1 MVRFLRATE
10 VDTRLLGMIG
20 ALMLIWVGFHFYG
33 VFVNDKGAFLTPRN
47 LWNLSVQTS
56 SIAVM
61 ATGMVLVI
69 VTRHIDLSVGSLLG
83 FSAMIMGVTQVWVLP
98 QFLGLGHALI
108 WPITVVV
115 GIAFGT
121 MIGAFQGFL
130 IAYLNI
136 PAFIVTLGGLLI
148 WRGASYLVAR
158 GETIAPVDPSF
169 ALIGGGPYGTI
180 GATGSWILGIICCVF
195 IVLMLFNGRRQR
207 LGFGFPTRPMWAEG
221 LIGGVGITAVI
232 GAVMVMN
239 AYPWPK
245 GIVKRYA
252 AANNIEVPES
262 GLFISHGFAIPIL
275 IAIGVG
281 IAMTFLANRTRF
293 GRYVFAIGGN
303 PEAAELAGI
312 NTRKMTLLIFA
323 LMGALTGIAAVIASA
338 RLKSATLALG
348 QFDELYVIAAAVIGG
363 TSFAGGI
370 GTIYGAILGALV
382 MQSLQSGMVL
392 IGFDAAI
399 QQMVVGG
406 VLVLAVFLD
415 NLYRRNSALI
425 LKRRHLIRCH
435 LSRCRTSRFPLA
447 VSMLLKTP
455 HVSYFPAKWLDCW
468 DTMVRANQ
476 H

>member
-1 MVRFLRATE
+1 LSEQQKDYKESAMVRFLRATE

-20 ALMLIWVGFHFYG
+20 ALVLIWVGFHLYG
-33 VFVNDKGAFLTPRN
+33 HFVNGYGAFLTPRN

-83 FSAMIMGVTQVWVLP
+83 FSAMIMGVMQVWILP
-98 QFLGLGHALI
+98 KYLGLGHPAI
-108 WPITVVV
+108 WMITVVV

-121 MIGAFQGFL
+121 LIGAFQGFL
-130 IAYLNI
+130 IAYLSI

-158 GETIAPVDPSF
+158 GETIAPVDPTFS
-169 ALIGGGPYGTI
+169 LIGGGPYGTI
-180 GATGSWILGIICCVF
+180 GETGSWIFGILVCIG
-195 IVLMLFNGRRQR
+195 ILFLLVNGRKQR
-207 LGFGFPTRPMWAEG
+207 LRFGFPTRPMWAE
-221 LIGGVGITAVI
+221 LLLGGVGMFLVI
-232 GAVMVMN
+232 GSVLVMN

-245 GIVKRYA
+245 GILKKYA
-252 AANNIEVPES
+252 AANDIPLE
-262 GLFISHGFAIPIL
+262 GLAVAHGFAIPIL
-275 IAIGVG
+275 VAIAVG
-281 IAMTFLANRTRF
+281 IAMTFLATRTRF

-312 NTRKMTLLIFA
+312 NTKKMTMLIFA
-323 LMGALTGIAAVIASA
+323 LMGGLTGIAAVIASA

-415 NLYRRNSALI
+415 NLYRRNS
-425 LKRRHLIRCH
+425 
-435 LSRCRTSRFPLA
+435 S
-447 VSMLLKTP
+447 
-455 HVSYFPAKWLDCW
+455 
-468 DTMVRANQ
+468 
-476 H
+476 

>member
-1 MVRFLRATE
+1 MPSQQTEFKESAFVRFLRATE

-20 ALMLIWVGFHFYG
+20 ALMLIWLGFHFYG
-33 VFVNDKGAFLTPRN
+33 VFVNGYGAFLTPRN

-108 WPITVVV
+108 WPITVAV
-115 GIAFGT
+115 GITFGAL
-121 MIGAFQGFL
+121 IGAFQGFL
-130 IAYLNI
+130 IAYLSI

-158 GETIAPVDPSF
+158 GETIAPVDQTF

-180 GATGSWILGIICCVF
+180 GAKGSWILGIICCVF
-195 IVLMLFNGRRQR
+195 IVLMLFNSRRQR
-207 LGFGFPTRPMWAEG
+207 LRFGFPTRPMWAEG
-221 LIGGVGITAVI
+221 LIGGVGIAAVI

-281 IAMTFLANRTRF
+281 IVMTFLANRTRF

-415 NLYRRNSALI
+415 NLYRRNSA
-425 LKRRHLIRCH
+425 
-435 LSRCRTSRFPLA
+435 
-447 VSMLLKTP
+447 
-455 HVSYFPAKWLDCW
+455 
-468 DTMVRANQ
+468 
-476 H
+476 

>member
-1 MVRFLRATE
+1 LSDQNTDYKESVFVRFLRATE

-20 ALMLIWVGFHFYG
+20 ALVLIWLGFHLYG
-33 VFVNDKGAFLTPRN
+33 HFVNGFGAFLTPRN

-83 FSAMIMGVTQVWVLP
+83 FTAMIMGVVQVWILP
-98 QFLGLGHALI
+98 QFLGLGHPAI
-108 WPITVVV
+108 WVITVIV
-115 GIAFGT
+115 GITFGAL
-121 MIGAFQGFL
+121 IGAFQGFL
-130 IAYLNI
+130 IAYLSI

-158 GETIAPVDPSF
+158 GETISPVDQTFS
-169 ALIGGGPYGTI
+169 LIGGGPYGTI
-180 GATGSWILGIICCVF
+180 GATGSWILGI
-195 IVLMLFNGRRQR
+195 VLCLAILVMLFNGRRQR
-207 LGFGFPTRPMWAEG
+207 LRFGFPTRPMWAEL
-221 LIGGVGITAVI
+221 LIGGSGMAFVL

-245 GIVKRYA
+245 GIIRRYA
-252 AANNIEVPES
+252 AENNIELPE
-262 GLFISHGFAIPIL
+262 GGIFISHGFAFPIL
-275 IAIGVG
+275 VAIAVG
-281 IAMTFLANRTRF
+281 IAMTFLATRTRF

-312 NTRKMTLLIFA
+312 NTKKMTMLIFA

-415 NLYRRNSALI
+415 NLYRRNSA
-425 LKRRHLIRCH
+425 
-435 LSRCRTSRFPLA
+435 
-447 VSMLLKTP
+447 
-455 HVSYFPAKWLDCW
+455 
-468 DTMVRANQ
+468 
-476 H
+476 